1 MFWDK
6 KVTSYRIILGSSLTN
21 VISLNVFF
29 ISSYVLWNAL
39 RAGKKKKSFLNR
51 DKLSFSGSCGLEDS
65 LQFISKMTTAAKV
78 AVATSAIN
86 YCLVRCLFFF
96 SELQLCS
103 SSEYNSLA
111 QLPRWLV
118 VPEEYIWPRYFL
130 WDIQQ
135 PWVLTSF
142 LLSPPWLGE
151 RDVYSVI
158 CWMA

>member
-1 MFWDK
+1 MRSLFH
-6 KVTSYRIILGSSLTN
+6 VTYSEMLSEQE
-21 VISLNVFF
+21 
-29 ISSYVLWNAL
+29 
-39 RAGKKKKSFLNR
+39 KKKNFLSQ

-65 LQFISKMTTAAKV
+65 LKFISKTTTAAKG

-86 YCLVRCLFFF
+86 YCSVRRFFFFFLF

-111 QLPRWLV
+111 PLPRWLV
-118 VPEEYIWPRYFL
+118 APEGYTWPCYFL

-135 PWVLTSF
+135 PWILTSF

-151 RDVYSVI
+151 CDVCSVT
-158 CWMA
+158 CWMCLSELMPLKNN